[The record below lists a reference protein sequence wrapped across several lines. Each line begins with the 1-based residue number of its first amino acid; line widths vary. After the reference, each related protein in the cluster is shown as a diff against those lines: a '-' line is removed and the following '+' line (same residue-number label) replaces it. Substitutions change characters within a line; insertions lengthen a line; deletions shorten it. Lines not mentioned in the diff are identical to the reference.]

1 MALTDQTIKLADGR
15 ALGYAEFGNPS
26 GVPVFFFHGFPASRL
41 EGIVLDATA
50 RAVGARLIAP
60 DRPGFG
66 ISDHKRGR

>member
-41 EGIVLDATA
+41 EGIVRD
-50 RAVGARLIAP
+50 
-60 DRPGFG
+60 
-66 ISDHKRGR
+66 